1 MKKKKLRVLV
11 LVHEELVPPADI
23 ESLPDEQANEVKTEY
38 DVVSTLESMGHRVRV
53 LGVSDELH
61 PIRKE
66 VADFEPDIV
75 FNLLEEF
82 KDLARYDAHVVS
94 YLELIG
100 VPYTGCNP
108 RGLMIA
114 RDKALSK
121 KLFVFHRIATPRF
134 AVARRGR
141 KLKRPKALEYPL
153 IVKSQIEE
161 ASFGISRASVV
172 WDDEQLAERVRL
184 IHERIHT
191 DALIERFIE
200 GREIYVGILG
210 NERLSVLPPQELRIR
225 KREPGEPLIATASV
239 KHDWDYQERHG
250 VTIAT
255 LRRPEEL
262 VRRLERLA
270 KRVYRTLDLDGYARI
285 DVRLDEEGRP
295 YVLEAN
301 PNPEIAR
308 YEEFSSAAEAA
319 GLDYEALLQRLLSLG
334 MRRRGGA

>member
-1 MKKKKLRVLV
+1 MKKRLRVLV
-11 LVHEELVPPADI
+11 LVHEELVPPPDI
-23 ESLPDEQANEVKTEY
+23 EALPDDEANAVKTEY

-53 LGVSDELH
+53 LGVSDELT
-61 PIRKE
+61 PIRRAA
-66 VADFEPDIV
+66 ADFEPDIV

-94 YLELIG
+94 YLELLG

-121 KLFVFHRIATPRF
+121 KLFVFHRIPTPRF

-141 KLKRPKALEYPL
+141 KLKRPKALDYPM

-172 WDDEQLAERVRL
+172 WDEEQLADRVRL
-184 IHERIHT
+184 VHERIRT
-191 DALIERFIE
+191 NALIERFIE
-200 GREIYVGILG
+200 GREIYVGVLG
-210 NERLSVLPPQELRIR
+210 NERLSVLPAQELRIR
-225 KREPGEPLIATASV
+225 KREAGEPLIATASV

-250 VTIAT
+250 VSITT
-255 LRRPEEL
+255 LRRPTEL
-262 VRRLERLA
+262 VRRLEQVA

-285 DVRLDEEGRP
+285 DFRLDGEGRL

-308 YEEFSSAAEAA
+308 YEEFASAAEAA

-334 MRRRGGA
+334 MRRRSGG